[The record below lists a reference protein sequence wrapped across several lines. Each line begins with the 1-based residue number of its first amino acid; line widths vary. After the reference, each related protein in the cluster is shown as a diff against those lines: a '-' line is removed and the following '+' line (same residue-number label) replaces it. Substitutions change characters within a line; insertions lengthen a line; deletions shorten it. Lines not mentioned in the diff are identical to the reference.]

1 MRLSVGTERPCHA
14 LGLAWGAIMIPT
26 PMGTDSGPAQGP
38 SMRVLVQE
46 HVRDLVASGALRRG
60 SRVPS
65 ILELSRSLAVA
76 KNTVIAALDELC
88 GEGLLEARPRQG
100 FFVRTVRR
108 RERAR
113 ETRLA
118 DLDFAAAD
126 RASAS
131 FAPNRDLDAAAADR
145 ASASFAPDRDVGAAD
160 RASASFAPNPKREID
175 RVAHGMASILVHS
188 GDGFVPIGSGTAAES
203 LLATPEWSAT
213 LKNTPPRDPRESLR
227 YADPMGEPRLREAIA
242 ARCGG
247 PDEPA
252 GRVVITHG
260 AVEALNLTFA
270 AAAAETGSRRIAIE
284 SPGYFMLGPI
294 VEGLGLEVVPV
305 PRAHEGLD
313 FERLRREIKKGAIA
327 AVMVNPNHQNPVGS
341 TLSLAH
347 RFELARLA
355 DEKRFWIIE
364 DDVYKGLWTEDEEPP
379 TIHSLLPQRTLYV
392 SSFSKTLG
400 PALRIGFILAPDAL
414 LVPIRRRKFLQSL
427 SGDAYTQN
435 LVAEFV
441 DRRGYQRHLAEMR
454 DELGRRARIAKLQ
467 SQPFAK
473 LGRFRAEFSGG
484 LFWRFELAAGIDM
497 MRLYHRARE
506 ANVLLSPGS
515 FFFHDNEACSP
526 ADESWMRVNVSRC
539 EGDTLSKVLRLLG
552 AAAFAS

>member
-1 MRLSVGTERPCHA
+1 
-14 LGLAWGAIMIPT
+14 MIPT
-26 PMGTDSGPAQGP
+26 TMGTDGAPAQGAEK
-38 SMRVLVQE
+38 RILVTE

-113 ETRLA
+113 ETRLT
-118 DLDFAAAD
+118 DL
-126 RASAS
+126 
-131 FAPNRDLDAAAADR
+131 
-145 ASASFAPDRDVGAAD
+145 
-160 RASASFAPNPKREID
+160 EID

-188 GDGFVPIGSGTAAES
+188 GDGFVPIGSGTAAET
-203 LLATPEWSAT
+203 LLATPEWSTT
-213 LKNTPPRDPRESLR
+213 LKNTAPRDPRESLR
-227 YADPMGEPRLREAIA
+227 YADPMGEPHLREAIA

-247 PDEPA
+247 ADEPA

-270 AAAAETGSRRIAIE
+270 AAAAETGARRVAIE

-294 VEGLGLEVVPV
+294 LEGLGLEVVPV
-305 PRAHEGLD
+305 PRAHEGVDL
-313 FERLRREIKKGAIA
+313 ERLRRDLKKGPIA
-327 AVMVNPNHQNPVGS
+327 ALMVNPNHQNPVGS
-341 TLSLAH
+341 TLSLSQ

-355 DEKRFWIIE
+355 DERRFWIIE
-364 DDVYKGLWTEDEEPP
+364 DDVYKGLWTDDEEPP

-414 LVPIRRRKFLQSL
+414 LVPIRRRKFLQTL

-435 LVAEFV
+435 IVAEFV

-473 LGRFRAEFSGG
+473 LGRFVSDFTGG
-484 LFWRFELAAGIDM
+484 LFWRFELAPGIDM
-497 MRLYHRARE
+497 MRLYHHARE

-515 FFFHDNEACSP
+515 FFFHSNEACSP
-526 ADESWMRVNVSRC
+526 ASDSWMRVNVSRC
-539 EGDTLSKVLRLLG
+539 EGDVLAKVLRLLG
-552 AAAFAS
+552 SAAFAS